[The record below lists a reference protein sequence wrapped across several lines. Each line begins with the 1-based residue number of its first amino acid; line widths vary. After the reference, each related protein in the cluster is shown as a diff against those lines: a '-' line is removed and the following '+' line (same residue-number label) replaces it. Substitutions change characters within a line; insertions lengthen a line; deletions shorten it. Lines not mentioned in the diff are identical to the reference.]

1 MFAIFNF
8 RFRNLALIEPGF
20 RLLVLC
26 FLPRKVLLTIS
37 EHYIVDPL
45 PAARSYR
52 HALTLNMAR
61 QSLKDVGRLWEELAP
76 YTLHLPQSRRP
87 EDRSRYIKTV

>member
-1 MFAIFNF
+1 MFTIFNF
-8 RFRNLALIEPGF
+8 RFRNF

-76 YTLHLPQSRRP
+76 YTLHLCSITRTRVG
-87 EDRSRYIKTV
+87 T